1 MSSRRLKRRGRG
13 HRQRP
18 CHDGKRKRKRKWKWA
33 VEGAKCLYHR
43 CISTCGITWLRSS
56 MCIFPVLIPFKHIIT
71 VWCVCKDALSAVQ
84 YVCRWLTKTAN
95 KTYFC
100 AAYISRVL
108 AQSSHI
114 QYHKATQTLPFATK
128 NLTIWKRKKERRKER
143 SLLIQHRRSPELQ
156 LRQTRLSRA
165 LGRNPSL
172 LCTNPRRRIHVDPIH
187 HKLAL
192 ESGIHFSAN
201 ARGKLTDQYTT
212 PAP

>member
-1 MSSRRLKRRGRG
+1 MSSKRLRRRGRG

-84 YVCRWLTKTAN
+84 YMCRWLTKNGQQDLLLRSLYLPSAGP
-95 KTYFC
+95 
-100 AAYISRVL
+100 V
-108 AQSSHI
+108 QSYTVPQGH
-114 QYHKATQTLPFATK
+114 TDTTLRHQESNIMK
-128 NLTIWKRKKERRKER
+128 KKERRKER
-143 SLLIQHRRSPELQ
+143 TLLIQYRRSPELQ
-156 LRQTRLSRA
+156 LRQIRLSRA

-192 ESGIHFSAN
+192 ESEYTS
-201 ARGKLTDQYTT
+201 RQRQKELTDQYTT